1 MRAEGP
7 VGAEGLGSA
16 PGGAGGGKGLR
27 AAGGGGGEAG
37 EGVGMPKGDGRGSLG
52 TLSDRCLQQG

>member
-1 MRAEGP
+1 MEARGEEGMAGLAKR
-7 VGAEGLGSA
+7 GAEGGV
-16 PGGAGGGKGLR
+16 GGPAGR
-27 AAGGGGGEAG
+27 WGGGGEAG